1 MIFDFMVK
9 KFDGDRGKLLAG
21 SLMLP
26 AVKGREFKIPLVS
39 AISIALDSSSSD
51 LPCVFHQRRQDGMS

>member
-26 AVKGREFKIPLVS
+26 AVKGREFKIP
-39 AISIALDSSSSD
+39 
-51 LPCVFHQRRQDGMS
+51 

>member
-9 KFDGDRGKLLAG
+9 KFAGDRGELLAG

-26 AVKGREFKIPLVS
+26 AIKGREFKIPSVS

-51 LPCVFHQRRQDGMS
+51 PPCVFHQRRQDGTS